1 MKEMGV
7 VFDSLVRELAAMR
20 EAAVQRLSA
29 LQAERD
35 ELEDKIRQA
44 EEEIEQ
50 KVRAD
55 QRGQRTSVCWTR
67 TLPDVLEPDVGLGD
81 VTQNSSPYF

>member
-1 MKEMGV
+1 M

-20 EAAVQRLSA
+20 EAAVQSLSA

-55 QRGQRTSVCWTR
+55 RCGPERAANLRLLDEDAARC
-67 TLPDVLEPDVGLGD
+67 PGA
-81 VTQNSSPYF
+81 